1 MADQNPQQAPAFDM
15 NALMNG
21 TQQSAAAQPAA
32 APPVAAQPS
41 APTNGSAPAFDMNAL
56 VSGQG
61 DPTVTAKP
69 EQHYTVPAS
78 ANAGTIS
85 ATPGW
90 KQFEDRVVN
99 MFRYANPNWRPN
111 IQPEDR
117 EANQSG
123 DMQLV
128 RMQELLSPEERKNN
142 PEAEVGLSALS
153 GMTTPTNLA
162 VMLGTAGF
170 GSVKALSLVGRAIA
184 LGFSGQQAWDAI
196 KGSKELQAAWK
207 SGDELRTRRAF
218 ANVLISAA
226 FAGAAAHG
234 GITGGTET
242 GGPTQYEQALKDRVT
257 AGLDP
262 SQPLSPEARQ
272 AADQIRRGF
281 GAYDAKTQDIQ
292 NDTVPAAVAATNVP
306 STILGPKNKIRPST
320 VTTAGVEAPVNAEQ
334 RAALEGQK
342 PSLTTRVA
350 SHLAGNALTDADAK
364 DKAELATRDAATTQ
378 AVSTLGQRAED
389 LGARYQSTLDG
400 TPLPDAKAGT
410 QERSRFETIDEM
422 WQHLQNL
429 VQNNTWKKG
438 DSISA
443 REQAEWQDAVNRATD
458 TYKYGIDEHNRRVD
472 EYNQNLPEGAEPM
485 EREQYNLADA
495 NLPEQPVT
503 LEQLKSDVQTEKANA
518 KSKDPAVREE
528 ARTKG
533 LKKANDALDRW
544 MKDHSDE
551 ISQDEWNS
559 AKQTWAMSERYKEIA
574 MQMRGA
580 LSNGSVNGR
589 TLRNVETIFNNRQ
602 LRERGEVDAFKNL
615 LGPEAYKNWQDV
627 AGLFDTVRDPRLP
640 REQQSWGQYALELAI
655 SAGVTGGFHLTTGL
669 GVGPALRIIA
679 GEVLNRAM
687 FDPEFGSTLKSMA
700 DWLKSRPSAMAA
712 TVADIPA
719 SIRERLDSIGR
730 AYERAKISREE
741 GSAGAAIAPNKVGG
755 TQTPKFGRV
764 GLGGGTPDEQL
775 QAHNE
780 NGGST
785 FDASGKNLNGADKYS
800 VGSYPDRA
808 ETHPT
813 LDAST
818 LQNFR
823 DKNAD
828 LLNQPDHAVG
838 TWKDGDKHVLDV
850 SRLYGDRQQAI
861 QAGRAANQKSIY
873 HLGTGE
879 LVDTQGTG
887 EVPGSVKDVVGKYNQ
902 SVGKPE
908 VQDIKTPVNPHLA
921 NAIADAYDNL
931 KHDPKNP
938 KVKAAYNALIK
949 ETVAQWK
956 ALEKQGYRLEV
967 KSEDP
972 YGLNSDTPAYDEMR
986 DDVKNNKRIKV
997 WDGGKPP
1004 ADHPLS
1010 GVDPETG
1017 VTYNTLFRA
1026 VHDIMGHV
1034 AGENDFTQQGEENAY
1049 QRHAQSYSKE
1059 AIPALTTETRGQTS
1073 HFFNNERVRKGGTPD
1088 FVDQRAALLP
1098 ERFYAHPE
1106 TMEMHHWSNAPDLTE
1121 TNPEFMGSGKAG
1133 REMARSKEPGF
1144 LKRTNFALEGYREPA
1159 VQGQKFHY
1167 VASANPLDYY
1177 NAEEDA
1183 DGIWQKA
1190 YQEGGPTAAENA
1202 VRDAGYKGYRVGN
1215 EVASFGKVPVKSAGV
1230 ELSPNASGE
1239 SAASQEAINRLAAE
1253 KAQGIKRVKVLRDG
1267 REVPLIGP
1275 DAVDL
1280 TAGPGETIVKRFA
1293 DGHEEIQDQGQGAR
1307 YSPRDPQAEALK
1319 KMSATNDND
1328 WMGQA
1333 RAKLGPDASISQ
1345 VAMEAARL
1353 KTAAGA
1359 TATAAPSLEASEIAT
1374 RRPTSTRV
1382 QKTNA
1387 AGQYADMAGV
1397 QAASEDQPGGGTK
1410 LGYAQ
1415 KLARTVSKYSGLSFT
1430 DAELKNP
1437 KAVMEK
1443 FVNHL
1448 TDNLVALHDA
1458 MPEQM
1463 REIARQWYNTA
1474 HQMSKSLAQKYG
1486 VSHEQAAG
1494 VLAALSPQNA
1504 WDNNV
1509 ALGERLLDT
1518 YKNRQNFEFSPKMEA
1533 ATAKVKQGQLSKAGR
1548 GILRDIQGKTLADI
1562 ANQRMPERLQKKWGA
1577 KAETKWANVKAAQ
1590 QGMWV
1595 RLYDEAHNSPEN
1607 AMFHPSGEVIGV
1619 SPSNRSWIG
1628 LDHIAKA
1635 IRIINDGS
1643 VENINDVMGDGNKI
1657 RNFYNN
1663 IINPDSA
1670 NGHVTVD
1677 THAVGAAHFQPF
1689 SGDDAE
1695 VQHNFGNTPKGIPGA
1710 PKHAATG
1717 MRGTYPLY
1725 AEAYRRAAKRLGL
1738 KPRELQS
1745 ITWEG
1750 IRSLMGDDKKTPELK
1765 SLARDVWQKVQDRE
1779 LTIKQAREMIMEQ
1792 AGGFSKP
1799 SWMSD
1804 EQWDEATGA
1813 GFNPETFA
1821 AAGGGSK

>member
-1 MADQNPQQAPAFDM
+1 MADGPSVLDQAM
-15 NALMNG
+15 G
-21 TQQSAAAQPAA
+21 TQPQSEQPTQAQA
-32 APPVAAQPS
+32 
-41 APTNGSAPAFDMNAL
+41 APTNGGSVLDQAVDAVGKDAKANDVAATPDSPYSWLERAEGSVLKHVPFDEDNKVLSWVNKNIVQPPVRMGEEVGKIVANRGLKGLAYGEEAMDDLQSDIFGDKNQRTEIPAAAKGMEGDYLRMKFEETNPR
-56 VSGQG
+56 VSGVASSAFNFLGQLVG
-61 DPTVTAKP
+61 NPTNWPLMGGAAAKSALLKSFTKAFGVQMGTQAIDSGKKLWDNWDSMSTEERWKAMTDLTIQTAAARMALKGHAAVQDRVATPKVERVAGEKPTAKSIAGVEVP
-69 EQHYTVPAS
+69 VSAQHAESVE
-78 ANAGTIS
+78 GT
-85 ATPGW
+85 
-90 KQFEDRVVN
+90 KN
-99 MFRYANPNWRPN
+99 
-111 IQPEDR
+111 QPVE
-117 EANQSG
+117 
-123 DMQLV
+123 
-128 RMQELLSPEERKNN
+128 
-142 PEAEVGLSALS
+142 
-153 GMTTPTNLA
+153 
-162 VMLGTAGF
+162 GTAGTHHEITEYQRNKTAPAAT
-170 GSVKALSLVGRAIA
+170 SAMHSA
-184 LGFSGQQAWDAI
+184 LGQG
-196 KGSKELQAAWK
+196 
-207 SGDELRTRRAF
+207 
-218 ANVLISAA
+218 
-226 FAGAAAHG
+226 
-234 GITGGTET
+234 
-242 GGPTQYEQALKDRVT
+242 
-257 AGLDP
+257 
-262 SQPLSPEARQ
+262 
-272 AADQIRRGF
+272 
-281 GAYDAKTQDIQ
+281 
-292 NDTVPAAVAATNVP
+292 
-306 STILGPKNKIRPST
+306 
-320 VTTAGVEAPVNAEQ
+320 
-334 RAALEGQK
+334 
-342 PSLTTRVA
+342 
-350 SHLAGNALTDADAK
+350 
-364 DKAELATRDAATTQ
+364 
-378 AVSTLGQRAED
+378 AED
-389 LGARYQSTLDG
+389 LINSHDSILNGD
-400 TPLPDAKAGT
+400 PLPEKVAGTNQASKYQTIDDAANALNEKATSTTYAKA
-410 QERSRFETIDEM
+410 DE
-422 WQHLQNL
+422 
-429 VQNNTWKKG
+429 
-438 DSISA
+438 ISE
-443 REQAEWQDAVNRATD
+443 REQQEHAQKVQSALQAE
-458 TYKYGIDEHNRRVD
+458 KEGIDHYNQLVDEHNS
-472 EYNQNLPEGAEPM
+472 NLAEGDQPM
-485 EREQYNLADA
+485 EHETFDA
-495 NLPEQPVT
+495 SRIQTEMEAQRPKTYGELKGAVDRAYRD
-503 LEQLKSDVQTEKANA
+503 LKSPDAE
-518 KSKDPAVREE
+518 VRENAVDDIE
-528 ARTKG
+528 KSE
-533 LKKANDALDRW
+533 KQLDQW
-544 MKDHSDE
+544 FKQHSDE
-551 ISQDEWNS
+551 ISPDEYSS
-559 AKQTWAMSERYKEIA
+559 AKKLVYAGARYQEIA
-574 MQMRGA
+574 
-580 LSNGSVNGR
+580 NGLRAGIESDNLTGNK
-589 TLRNVETIFNNRQ
+589 LRNIIASIDNRMIK
-602 LRERGEVDAFKNL
+602 RGEAPGAFRRL
-615 LGPEAYKNWQDV
+615 VGDDVYRNWRNV
-627 AGLFDTVRDPRLP
+627 ARLFDPIQKGP
-640 REQQSWGQYALELAI
+640 
-655 SAGVTGGFHLTTGL
+655 
-669 GVGPALRIIA
+669 VG
-679 GEVLNRAM
+679 
-687 FDPEFGSTLKSMA
+687 
-700 DWLKSRPSAMAA
+700 AMAA
-712 TVADIPA
+712 GRLALHFAAHHFFGPLGLVGKVGMHWLMDRVLSSPA
-719 SIRERLDSIGR
+719 WGDWFRDLSDSVQAKYQRGATISNDLLERFKSLWDG
-730 AYERAKISREE
+730 SRQE
-741 GSAGAAIAPNKVGG
+741 GAAGARIAPRTVG
-755 TQTPKFGRV
+755 TPVPPKFGRG
-764 GLGGGTPDEQL
+764 GLGGGTSVLDTAMGDEQL
-775 QAHNE
+775 SAHNE

-785 FDASGKNLNGADKYS
+785 FDASGKNLNGEDKYS

-813 LDAST
+813 LDAAT
-818 LQNFR
+818 LQSFR

-828 LLNQPDHAVG
+828 VLSQPDHAVG

-850 SRLYGDRQQAI
+850 SRLYGDRNEAI

-873 HLGTGE
+873 HLGSGE

-887 EVPGSVKDVVGKYNQ
+887 EVPDSVKDVVGKYNQ

-908 VQDIKTPVNPHLA
+908 VQDVKTPVNQHLA

-1017 VTYNTLFRA
+1017 VSYNTLFRA

-1049 QRHAQSYSKE
+1049 QRHAQSYSRE

-1073 HFFNNERVRKGGTPD
+1073 HFFNNERVRNGGTPD

-1098 ERFYAHPE
+1098 ERFYAQPE
-1106 TMEMHHWSNAPDLTE
+1106 TLEMHHWSNTPDLTE

-1167 VASANPLDYY
+1167 IASANPLEYY

-1215 EVASFGKVPVKSAGV
+1215 EVASFGKVPVKAAGT

-1253 KAQGIKRVKVLRDG
+1253 KSQGIKRVKVLRDG

-1359 TATAAPSLEASEIAT
+1359 TATAPKESSEIAT
-1374 RRPTSTRV
+1374 RRPTSKRV
-1382 QKTNA
+1382 EKTNA
-1387 AGQYADMAGV
+1387 PGQYSDMEGV
-1397 QAASEDQPGGGTK
+1397 RAASEAQPGDGAK

-1415 KLARTVSKYSGLSFT
+1415 KLARTVSKYAGINFT

-1443 FVNHL
+1443 FISRM
-1448 TDNLVALHDA
+1448 TDNLVSLHDA
-1458 MPEQM
+1458 MPEPM
-1463 REIARQWYNTA
+1463 RDLARQWYDTA
-1474 HQMSKSLAQKYG
+1474 HKMSKDIAQKYG

-1509 ALGERLLDT
+1509 ALGDRLLDT

-1533 ATAKVKQGQLSKAGR
+1533 AIAKVKQGQLSKAGR
-1548 GILRDIQGKTLADI
+1548 GILRDIQGKTLTDI
-1562 ANQRMPERLQKKWGA
+1562 ANQQMPERLRKKWGA
-1577 KAETKWANVKAAQ
+1577 EAENKWANVKAAQ

-1607 AMFHPSGEVIGV
+1607 PMFHPSGEVVGV
-1619 SPSNRSWIG
+1619 SPNNRSWIG
-1628 LDHIAKA
+1628 LDHVAKA

-1643 VENINDVMGDGNKI
+1643 VENINRVMGDGSKI

-1663 IINPDSA
+1663 IINPDSE

-1689 SGDDAE
+1689 SGDDPE
-1695 VQHNFGNTPKGIPGA
+1695 VQHNFGNSPKGIPGA

-1725 AEAYRRAAKRLGL
+1725 AEAYRRAAQRLGL

-1750 IRSLMGDDKKTPELK
+1750 IRSLMGDDKKTPEIK
-1765 SLARDVWQKVQDRE
+1765 ALARDVWQKVQDRE
-1779 LTIKQAREMIMEQ
+1779 LTVKQAREMIIEQ

-1799 SWMSD
+1799 SWMTD
-1804 EQWDEATGA
+1804 DQWDEATGA
-1813 GFNPETFA
+1813 GFNPDSFA
-1821 AAGGGSK
+1821 AAGGSK